1 MKRLSLV
8 CLILAVLTL
17 PAYPLSNDN
26 QAIYNKLDEI
36 KNALGGGASS
46 TSFTDG
52 SHKTQV
58 TKQVGAANLDNGQV
72 AASTTAGTLIAAR
85 ATRRSATI
93 KNTDAAITVYVGKAT
108 VTAANGMEIKAGQSI
123 NIDTTALIQV
133 IAASGTPSV
142 AYIETY
148 D

>member
-85 ATRRSATI
+85 ATRRSVTI